1 MQKIN
6 LTLPDGA
13 KLQFEKGVL
22 GKDVVSKIGPG
33 LAKAAIALKIND
45 SEIKD
50 LHTPLEEDAKIR
62 VLTEKDQESLD
73 VLRHSTAHIMSE
85 AVQSIFKDV
94 KVTIGPA
101 TETGFYYDYE
111 YDKGFT
117 PEDLQKIEKKMQSII
132 SEKRSFE
139 REVCSKKEAIQKFK
153 KMGETYKVEII
164 EGIPDEKVSIYHQG
178 SWEDLCRGPH
188 IPHTGWVKAFKL
200 LSIAG
205 AYWRG
210 DEKNKMLSRIYGTA
224 FFSKKE
230 LDDFLIL
237 QEEAKKRDHR
247 KLGKELD
254 LFSFH
259 SEAPAM
265 PFFHEKG
272 TFLYEEIIK
281 YCIENILSRTQYQ
294 RVKTPLI
301 YSDEL
306 WKKSGHYENYKDNMY
321 LTEQEGASLAVK
333 PMNCPGHILVYK
345 NAQHSYRELPIRIA
359 EFGFVHRYERSGV
372 VQGLFRVRAFAQ
384 DDAHH
389 FCAEDQVESEVI
401 HLIEDILKTYQ
412 DFGFKE
418 VQVELSTRPKKSI
431 GTSEM
436 WQKAETALEQAL
448 QKSNLQFK
456 LNPGDGAFYGPKIDF
471 HIKDSLNRKWQCG
484 TIQLDFSMP
493 ERFDVDYVAQDGT
506 KHRVVMIHRA
516 ILGSPE
522 RFMGIL
528 IEHLAGKF
536 PTWLAPV
543 QVIILNV
550 TDNQKAYAE
559 SLYKTLSENKI
570 RVEIDIRNEKLGYK
584 IRQAQLQKIPYM
596 IVIGDKEVSEQTIS
610 VRTRD
615 GENLKPMKLEPFI
628 ERIKHETIQKIA

>member
-139 REVCSKKEAIQKFK
+139 REVCAKKEAIQKFK

-321 LTEQEGASLAVK
+321 LTEQEGASVAVN
-333 PMNCPGHILVYK
+333 PINCPGHILVYK

-559 SLYKTLSENKI
+559 SIYKTLSENKI